1 MTITIPNKPPSFGW
15 CTVYADLGD
24 TSIISRPSNPKMA
37 SGWDLV
43 NEKITRQD
51 LNYMLWNIG
60 ELSKYIEGG
69 GASIIFN
76 EDDET
81 SISNIEDIDI
91 TNVESGTYIYTISGV
106 YTFYPT
112 IKSPLVSTE
121 YMIAPN
127 TALAGGYGAWILII
141 PSLNTYL
148 SVLQP
153 EIDRIDEST
162 STEIDNINTKLG
174 NINTKLGNIVNIQT
188 AVATPDIAY
197 GSISANTEQTQ
208 TFTITGIDSTK
219 QYQVNVTPLTGLAS
233 NLHVVKSLVTGDNQI
248 SVTIRN
254 FHGSSLTPT
263 AQSYK
268 FAIIE

>member
-69 GASIIFN
+69 GSSIIFN

-112 IKSPLVSTE
+112 IKTPIVSSE

-127 TALAGGYGAWILII
+127 TSLAGGYGAWILII

-153 EIDRIDEST
+153 ETDRIEKSLDAHIEST
-162 STEIDNINTKLG
+162 STELDI
-174 NINTKLGNIVNIQT
+174 INTKLGNIVNIKT
-188 AVATPDIAY
+188 AVATPNSSY
-197 GSISANTEQTQ
+197 TSISNHNSQTQ
-208 TFTITGIDSTK
+208 TFTITGLDNTK
-219 QYQVNVTPLTGLAS
+219 QYNVDVTPLSGLQDGLNLYGWVSANNTVSVKIINSS
-233 NLHVVKSLVTGDNQI
+233 NG
-248 SVTIRN
+248 
-254 FHGSSLTPT
+254 SLTPT
-263 AQSYK
+263 VQSYK
-268 FAIIE
+268 FVITE

>member
-1 MTITIPNKPPSFGW
+1 MPITIPTKPPSFGW

-24 TSIISRPSNPKMA
+24 TSIIARPSTPKMA
-37 SGWDLV
+37 SGWDLP

-51 LNYMLWNIG
+51 INYMLWNLG

-76 EDDET
+76 EDAET

-91 TNVESGTYIYTISGV
+91 TDVESGTYIYTISGV

-112 IKSPLVSTE
+112 IPTPIVSTE
-121 YMIAPN
+121 YMIAP
-127 TALAGGYGAWILII
+127 TTPLAGGYGAWILII

-153 EIDRIDEST
+153 ETDRLETKIDEHIT
-162 STEIDNINTKLG
+162 DNITEHASINAKLG
-174 NINTKLGNIVNIQT
+174 NIISVQT
-188 AVATPDIAY
+188 AVATPSSAYTSIANHD
-197 GSISANTEQTQ
+197 SQTK
-208 TFTITGIDSTK
+208 TFTISGLDSSK
-219 QYQVNVTPLTGLAS
+219 QYNVDVTPLSGLQDGLNFYAWVSADNTVSVKIINSS
-233 NLHVVKSLVTGDNQI
+233 NG
-248 SVTIRN
+248 
-254 FHGSSLTPT
+254 SLTPT

-268 FAIIE
+268 FVITE